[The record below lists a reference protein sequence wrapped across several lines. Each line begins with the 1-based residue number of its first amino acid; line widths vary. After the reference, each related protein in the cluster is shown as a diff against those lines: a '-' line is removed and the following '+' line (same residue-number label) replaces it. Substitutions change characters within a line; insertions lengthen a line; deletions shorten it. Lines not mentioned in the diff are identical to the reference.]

1 MTTAKAARITGCGI
15 GVVRIDNKYRAIAS
29 EGSVLIAEC
38 RDYSPSGAL
47 SRLVEA
53 VYRILSARQREKQR
67 GRCANCNELRPL
79 EMDHIIPRSKGREDR
94 QIRGL
99 CRACHVVRHTRGHL

>member
-15 GVVRIDNKYRAIAS
+15 GLVRIDNKYRAIAS
-29 EGSVLIAEC
+29 EGSVPIAEC
-38 RDYSPSGAL
+38 HDYAPSAAL
-47 SRLVEA
+47 SRLVER
-53 VYRILSARQREKQR
+53 VYGILSARQREKQR

-79 EMDHIIPRSKGREDR
+79 EMDHIIPRSKGRDDR

-99 CRACHVVRHTRGHL
+99 CRPCHVIRHTKGYL